1 MVDPTSRGMAWSDIQ
16 RLLWQLCGE
25 QVGPS
30 EPGGVEIGGH
40 ISTAFQVK
48 GSAWTYT
55 DSGDKD
61 KTD

>member
-1 MVDPTSRGMAWSDIQ
+1 MAWSDIQ

-30 EPGGVEIGGH
+30 EPGGMEIGGH